1 MKIHLQ
7 TGTRNQML
15 IHGYAPGE
23 IIINQQ
29 RYQGSLIITP
39 DAVIPEWTASSADTL
54 TQAQLQVL
62 LQLSPEI
69 LLLGTGRN
77 LNFPSS
83 ETMKSVIQAN
93 IGYEIMDT
101 AAACRTFNILMGE
114 GRHVVAGLMEIVE

>member
-23 IIINQQ
+23 IIISQQ
-29 RYQGSLIITP
+29 RYQGSLIVTP
-39 DAVIPEWTASSADTL
+39 DAVVPEWTVNSSDTL
-54 TQAQLQVL
+54 TPAQLHVL
-62 LQLSPEI
+62 LEFSPEI
-69 LLLGTGRN
+69 LLLGTGRH
-77 LNFPSS
+77 LSFPSS
-83 ETMKSVIQAN
+83 ETMKPVIQAN
-93 IGYEIMDT
+93 IGYEVMDT